1 MANRADRRK
10 MMRQATQKN
19 KALVADYNRL
29 QRIAGLIQNGIT
41 EKDLQEAYDRGM
53 QEGFM
58 QAGMPIIKSCYAG
71 ICIALKEQFGFGKE
85 RCYKA
90 LKAVDEKI
98 LYALNHQELTDEA
111 LEKAGIRIDFGQAF
125 DRVEVV
131 EK

>member
-1 MANRADRRK
+1 MSNRAQRRE
-10 MMRQATQKN
+10 MMRQSTQKN
-19 KALVADYNRL
+19 KNLIAHYNTQ

-41 EKDLQEAYDRGM
+41 KKDLEDAYNSGM
-53 QEGFM
+53 EEGFR

-85 RCYKA
+85 RCYRA

-98 LYALNHQELTDEA
+98 IFALNHQELTDEA

-125 DRVEVV
+125 DRIEGG
-131 EK
+131 